1 MSARLTAATRSG
13 RLFAGVLFVA
23 SMLIAPFAQAQEA
36 SGSGKPESVIR
47 EFYQW
52 YVQTVAANRSPMMD
66 EPAKLKRYATVGM
79 LRRIDKL
86 AKNQEL
92 EADPFLQAQ
101 DVDNGWAKNIKVSK
115 AKIAGNVATA
125 NVELKGQEMESHK
138 LAVTLRQESG
148 AWKVD
153 KVDPK

>member
-1 MSARLTAATRSG
+1 MRARFFAGLLVATLLAAT
-13 RLFAGVLFVA
+13 
-23 SMLIAPFAQAQEA
+23 FAQGQEA
-36 SGSGKPESVIR
+36 SGAGKPESVLR
-47 EFYQW
+47 EFYAW
-52 YVQTVAANRSPMMD
+52 YVQSVAANRSPMTD
-66 EPAKLKRYATVGM
+66 ERAKLKRYATEGL

-86 AKNQEL
+86 MKDGEL
-92 EADPFLQAQ
+92 GADPFLEAQ
-101 DVDNGWAKNIKVSK
+101 DVDNGWAKNIKVSS

-125 NVELKGQEMESHK
+125 NVELKGSEMGSHK